1 VVDSLTKEQ
10 RSWNMG
16 RVRSKDT
23 KAELLV
29 RSILHRNGYRFRL
42 HKKGLPGKPDIVL
55 AKYKA
60 VVFVHGCFWHRHKHC
75 PDATVPKSNTEF
87 WVQKFAQNVKRDK
100 ANQKVLRKLGWAVII
115 VWECETAKPDRLAVI
130 LHRKIES

>member
-1 VVDSLTKEQ
+1 
-10 RSWNMG
+10 MG

-42 HKKGLPGKPDIVL
+42 HKKALPGKPDIVL
-55 AKYKA
+55 AKYQT
-60 VVFVHGCFWHRHKHC
+60 VVFVHGCFWHRHKRC
-75 PDATVPKSNTEF
+75 ADATVPKSNTAF

-100 ANQKVLRKLGWAVII
+100 TNQKNLRQLGWKVII
-115 VWECETAKPDRLAVI
+115 VWECETAKTDRLAI
-130 LHRKIES
+130 KLRRELKNHRTSRCN